1 MRSLAFC
8 IALLSASATAQDST
22 INFRGQ
28 PPSSAMSPSIS
39 MMSQD
44 VCAVPVSG
52 AVSSTVIG
60 FSGGTVIHDEN
71 CQRIKLAKV
80 LNDVGLKVT
89 AVAILCQDI
98 RVWEAMEM
106 SGSPCPIGGAIGNAA
121 RNAWIQLHPDRFQKL
136 YGKVPAVRNDDSGD

>member
-1 MRSLAFC
+1 MLKYLLLLLPVLAV
-8 IALLSASATAQDST
+8 AQDTT
-22 INFRGQ
+22 INYRGQ
-28 PPSSAMSPSIS
+28 PPTTAISPSIS

-80 LNDVGLKVT
+80 LNDVGLKVS
-89 AVAILCQDI
+89 AVAVLCQDI

-106 SGSPCPIGGAIGNAA
+106 SGSPCPIGGAIGDAA
-121 RNAWIQLHPDRFQKL
+121 RQAWIELYPDRYRKL
-136 YGKVPAVRNDDSGD
+136 YGRVPTVGGQ

>member
-1 MRSLAFC
+1 MLKYLLLLLPVLA
-8 IALLSASATAQDST
+8 IAQDTT
-22 INFRGQ
+22 INYRGQ
-28 PPSSAMSPSIS
+28 PPTTAISPSIS

-60 FSGGTVIHDEN
+60 FSGGTVVHDEN

-80 LNDVGLKVT
+80 LNDVGLKVS
-89 AVAILCQDI
+89 AVAVLCQDI

-106 SGSPCPIGGAIGNAA
+106 SGSPCPIGGAIGDAA
-121 RNAWIQLHPDRFQKL
+121 RQAWIELYPDRYRKL
-136 YGKVPAVRNDDSGD
+136 YGRVPTVGGQ

>member
-1 MRSLAFC
+1 MR
-8 IALLSASATAQDST
+8 ALLALLIPVSVAAQDT
-22 INFRGQ
+22 TVNYRGQ
-28 PPSSAMSPSIS
+28 PPAAAMSPSIS

-60 FSGGTVIHDEN
+60 FSGGTVVHDEN

-80 LNDVGLKVT
+80 LNDVGLKVS

-106 SGSPCPIGGAIGNAA
+106 AGSPCPIGGSIGDAA
-121 RNAWIQLHPDRFQKL
+121 RQAWIELHPDRYLKL
-136 YGKVPAVRNDDSGD
+136 YGRVPVVAQ

>member
-1 MRSLAFC
+1 MRWLLLLIPVLA
-8 IALLSASATAQDST
+8 IAQDTT
-22 INFRGQ
+22 INYRGQ
-28 PPSSAMSPSIS
+28 PPAAAISPSIS

-60 FSGGTVIHDEN
+60 FSGGTVVHDEN

-80 LNDVGLKVT
+80 LNDVGLKVS
-89 AVAILCQDI
+89 AVAVLCQDI

-106 SGSPCPIGGAIGNAA
+106 SGSPCPIGGAIGDVA
-121 RNAWIQLHPDRFQKL
+121 RQAWIELHPERFKRL
-136 YGKVPAVRNDDSGD
+136 YGRVPGGEK

>member
-1 MRSLAFC
+1 MLKYILLLLPVLA
-8 IALLSASATAQDST
+8 IAQDTT
-22 INFRGQ
+22 INYRGQ
-28 PPSSAMSPSIS
+28 PTAAAISPSIS

-60 FSGGTVIHDEN
+60 FSGGTVVHDEN

-80 LNDVGLKVT
+80 LNDVGLKVS
-89 AVAILCQDI
+89 AVAVLCQDI

-106 SGSPCPIGGAIGNAA
+106 SGSPCPIGGAIGDAA
-121 RNAWIQLHPDRFQKL
+121 RAAWIELYPDRYKKL
-136 YGKVPAVRNDDSGD
+136 YGRVPVVAQ

>member
-1 MRSLAFC
+1 MRW
-8 IALLSASATAQDST
+8 LLLLIPVVAIAQDTT
-22 INFRGQ
+22 INYRGQ
-28 PPSSAMSPSIS
+28 PPATAISPSIS

-80 LNDVGLKVT
+80 LNDVGLKVS
-89 AVAILCQDI
+89 AVAVLCQDI

-106 SGSPCPIGGAIGNAA
+106 SGSPCPIGGAIGDAA
-121 RNAWIQLHPDRFQKL
+121 RAAWIELHPDRYRKL
-136 YGKVPAVRNDDSGD
+136 YGRVPTIVAQ

>member
-1 MRSLAFC
+1 MLKYLLLLLPVLA
-8 IALLSASATAQDST
+8 IAQDTT
-22 INFRGQ
+22 INYRGQ
-28 PPSSAMSPSIS
+28 PPTTAISPSIS

-80 LNDVGLKVT
+80 LNDVGLKVS
-89 AVAILCQDI
+89 AVAVLCQDI

-106 SGSPCPIGGAIGNAA
+106 SGSPCPIGGAIGDAA
-121 RNAWIQLHPDRFQKL
+121 RQAWIELYPDRYRKL
-136 YGKVPAVRNDDSGD
+136 YGRVPTVGGQ

>member
-1 MRSLAFC
+1 MMLRYLLLLIPVLAV
-8 IALLSASATAQDST
+8 AQDTT
-22 INFRGQ
+22 INYRGQ
-28 PPSSAMSPSIS
+28 PPTTAISPSIS

-80 LNDVGLKVT
+80 LNDVGLKVS
-89 AVAILCQDI
+89 AVAVLCQDI

-106 SGSPCPIGGAIGNAA
+106 SGSPCPIGGAIGDAA
-121 RNAWIQLHPDRFQKL
+121 RQAWIELYPDRYRKL
-136 YGKVPAVRNDDSGD
+136 YGRIPTLGSQ

>member
-1 MRSLAFC
+1 MLKYILLLLPVLAV
-8 IALLSASATAQDST
+8 AQDTT
-22 INFRGQ
+22 INYRGQ
-28 PPSSAMSPSIS
+28 PPAAAISPSIS

-60 FSGGTVIHDEN
+60 FSGGTVVHDEN

-80 LNDVGLKVT
+80 LNDVGLKVS
-89 AVAILCQDI
+89 AVAVLCQDI

-106 SGSPCPIGGAIGNAA
+106 SGSPCPIGGAIGDAA
-121 RNAWIQLHPDRFQKL
+121 RAAWIELYPDRYKKL
-136 YGKVPAVRNDDSGD
+136 YGRVPVVAQ

>member
-1 MRSLAFC
+1 MRWLLLLMPCLA
-8 IALLSASATAQDST
+8 IAQDT
-22 INFRGQ
+22 NINYRGQ
-28 PPSSAMSPSIS
+28 PPATAMSPSIS

-60 FSGGTVIHDEN
+60 FSGGTVVHDEN

-80 LNDVGLKVT
+80 LNDVGLKVS
-89 AVAILCQDI
+89 AVAVLCQDI

-106 SGSPCPIGGAIGNAA
+106 SGSPCPIGGAIGDAA
-121 RNAWIQLHPDRFQKL
+121 RQAWIELHPERYRKL
-136 YGKVPAVRNDDSGD
+136 YGRVPALVAQ

>member
-1 MRSLAFC
+1 MKYLGVV
-8 IALLSASATAQDST
+8 LLSAYAALAAAQDTT
-22 INFRGQ
+22 INYRGQ
-28 PPSSAMSPSIS
+28 PPTTAMAPPIS
-39 MMSQD
+39 VMSQD

-80 LNDVGLKVT
+80 LNDVGLKVS
-89 AVAILCQDI
+89 AVAVLCQDI

-106 SGSPCPIGGAIGNAA
+106 AGSPCPIGGAIGDAA
-121 RNAWIQLHPDRFQKL
+121 RQAWVELYPERFRKL
-136 YGKVPAVRNDDSGD
+136 YGRVPVVVAQ

>member
-1 MRSLAFC
+1 MRWWILLIPSLAM
-8 IALLSASATAQDST
+8 AQDTT
-22 INFRGQ
+22 INYRGQ
-28 PPSSAMSPSIS
+28 PPATAMSPSIS

-60 FSGGTVIHDEN
+60 FSGGTVVHDEN

-80 LNDVGLKVT
+80 LNDVGLKVS
-89 AVAILCQDI
+89 AVAVLCQDI

-106 SGSPCPIGGAIGNAA
+106 SGSPCPIGGAIGDAA
-121 RNAWIQLHPDRFQKL
+121 RQAWIELHPERYRKL
-136 YGKVPAVRNDDSGD
+136 YGRVPTVVAQ

>member
-8 IALLSASATAQDST
+8 FALLPAAAAGQDTT
-22 INFRGQ
+22 INYRGQ
-28 PPSSAMSPSIS
+28 PPAGAMSPSIS

-80 LNDVGLKVT
+80 LNDVGLKVS

-106 SGSPCPIGGAIGNAA
+106 AGSPCPIGGSIGDAA
-121 RNAWIQLHPDRFQKL
+121 RSAWIELHPDRFRKL
-136 YGKVPAVRNDDSGD
+136 YGRVPVVAQ

>member
-1 MRSLAFC
+1 MMLRYLLLLIPVLAV
-8 IALLSASATAQDST
+8 AQDTT
-22 INFRGQ
+22 INYRGQ
-28 PPSSAMSPSIS
+28 PPTTAISPSIS

-80 LNDVGLKVT
+80 LNDVGLKVS
-89 AVAILCQDI
+89 AVAVLCQDI

-106 SGSPCPIGGAIGNAA
+106 SGSPCPIGGAIGDAA
-121 RNAWIQLHPDRFQKL
+121 RQAWIELYPDRYRKL
-136 YGKVPAVRNDDSGD
+136 YGRVPTLGSQ

>member
-1 MRSLAFC
+1 MRW
-8 IALLSASATAQDST
+8 LLLLIPVVAMAQDTT
-22 INFRGQ
+22 INYRGQ
-28 PPSSAMSPSIS
+28 PPAAAISPSIS

-60 FSGGTVIHDEN
+60 FSGGTVVHDEN

-80 LNDVGLKVT
+80 LNDVGLKVS
-89 AVAILCQDI
+89 AVAVLCQDI

-106 SGSPCPIGGAIGNAA
+106 SGSPCPIGGAIGDAA
-121 RNAWIQLHPDRFQKL
+121 RQAWIELHPERYRKL
-136 YGKVPAVRNDDSGD
+136 YGRVPSVVAQ